1 MSTTIAS
8 PRTHD
13 RALPYTVRRVV
24 AMLLLR
30 TVLFALFQA
39 IIAGA
44 LALGGADDPLAA
56 SAAWWPLAASAAN
69 LVNLGV
75 LARLARLEGCA
86 LRSIYVPQRATWKR
100 DVLTALG
107 AVVIAAPV
115 SMAPNLGL
123 ATLLFGDPQVA
134 LDMFVQP
141 LPLWAAIASVVLF
154 PITIALT
161 ELPTYYW
168 YVQPRLTALAGSAWV
183 GVIAAAFF
191 HAVQHAAL
199 PFILDPSFL
208 LWRAL
213 MFLPFALLVALVI
226 RWRPSVLPYL
236 LVVHFAI
243 DMPVA
248 LMVLSA

>member
-1 MSTTIAS
+1 MTTLTAS
-8 PRTHD
+8 PETRGA
-13 RALPYTVRRVV
+13 RSFSGRRVV
-24 AMLLLR
+24 GMLLLR
-30 TVLFALFQA
+30 LVLFAVFQTA
-39 IIAGA
+39 IAGL
-44 LALGGADDPLAA
+44 LALGGTEDAFAA

-75 LARLARLEGCA
+75 LARLARLEGFS
-86 LRSIYVPQRATWKR
+86 LRSIYLPRREGRGR
-100 DVLTALG
+100 DILVALG
-107 AVVIAAPV
+107 TVVVAAPLA
-115 SMAPNLGL
+115 MGPNIGL
-123 ATLLFGDPQVA
+123 ATLLFGDPQIA

-141 LPLWAAIASVVLF
+141 LPVWAAIASVVLF

-168 YVQPRLTALAGSAWV
+168 YIQPRLTALTRSVWL
-183 GVIAAAFF
+183 GVLVPAFF

-199 PFILDPSFL
+199 PLIFDADFL

-213 MFLPFALLVALVI
+213 MFLPFALLVSLVY

-243 DMPVA
+243 DLPVA
-248 LMVLSA
+248 LMVLGAS